1 MKRTL
6 EKFLET
12 FSREHRG
19 VTSLTMESGHDL
31 WQLEWYHGN
40 LCSRLLF
47 RDGGFFVFLGGEM
60 TMNKTI
66 AALIS
71 TALNNELPASEIEKL
86 MEKPK
91 LMELGDVAFPCFT
104 LAKKFRKSPQVI
116 ASEIAEQLN
125 GQLIH
130 EVNVV
135 GGYLNIF
142 VNQKMVTENVLQT
155 ILSEKEQYGSKQP
168 VQENVVIDYSSPNI
182 AKPFSMG
189 HLRSTVIGNALAN
202 IAEKNGYNAV
212 RINHLGD
219 WGTQFGKLIVAYKLW
234 GDKEAI
240 EASPIQEL
248 LKIYVKFHAMAETDE
263 SLNDQA
269 RASFKSLE
277 DGDEEALALW
287 KWFRDAS
294 LKEFDTIYDLLGIRF
309 DTYAGEAFYNDK
321 MDVVVE
327 ELNEKGL
334 LTLSEGAYVVEL
346 EDMPPC
352 LITKTDGATLYATR
366 DLAAALY
373 RKKQYDAKKTF
384 YVVGNEQSLHFK
396 QLFNVIGK
404 MGYDWSNDLQ
414 HVAFGMMLK
423 DGKKMSTRKGKV
435 VLLADVLAEAIETA
449 KRNIEEKNQALE
461 QKELVAKQVGVGAVI
476 FNDLKN
482 HRMNDIDFSL
492 EQMMNFEGETGPYVQ
507 YTFARISS
515 LLEKGEYKEQ
525 AIHFEALGEYA
536 WSVLQLL
543 EQYPIIVQKSFE
555 QADPSQIAKFSLQ
568 LSRAFNKYYAHT
580 KILVEDEWKQMKL
593 SFAFS
598 VATVLK
604 DALSLLGISA
614 PTKM

>member
-1 MKRTL
+1 
-6 EKFLET
+6 
-12 FSREHRG
+12 
-19 VTSLTMESGHDL
+19 
-31 WQLEWYHGN
+31 
-40 LCSRLLF
+40 
-47 RDGGFFVFLGGEM
+47 
-60 TMNKTI
+60 MNKPI
-66 AALIS
+66 AELIS
-71 TALNNELPASEIEKL
+71 TALNNEMPASEIEKL

-104 LAKKFRKSPQVI
+104 LAKKFKKSPQVI
-116 ASEIAEQLN
+116 ASEIAQQLN
-125 GQLIH
+125 STLIQ

-142 VNQKMVTENVLQT
+142 VNQQMVTENVLQT
-155 ILSEKEQYGSKQP
+155 ILREKDQYGSMQP
-168 VQENVVIDYSSPNI
+168 GQGNVVIDYSSPNI

-248 LKIYVKFHAMAETDE
+248 LKIYVKFHERAETDE
-263 SLNDQA
+263 SLNEQA

-294 LKEFDTIYDLLGIRF
+294 LKEFETIYDLLGIRF
-309 DTYAGEAFYNDK
+309 DSYAGEAFYNDK
-321 MDVVVE
+321 MDAVVG
-327 ELNEKGL
+327 ELKEKGL
-334 LTLSEGAYVVEL
+334 LVLSEGAYVVQL

-366 DLAAALY
+366 DLAAAMY
-373 RKKQYDAKKTF
+373 RKKQYEAKKTF

-396 QLFNVIGK
+396 QLFNVIDK
-404 MGYDWSNDLQ
+404 MGYEWSKDLQ

-461 QKELVAKQVGVGAVI
+461 QKELVARQVGVGAVI

-482 HRMNDIDFSL
+482 NRMNDIDFSL

-507 YTFARISS
+507 YTYARISS
-515 LLEKGEYKEQ
+515 LLEKGDFKEQ
-525 AIHFEALGEYA
+525 AIQFDALGEYA
-536 WSVLQLL
+536 WPVIQLL
-543 EQYPIIVQKSFE
+543 EQYPIIVQKSLE
-555 QADPSQIAKFSLQ
+555 QADPSQIAKFSLHV
-568 LSRAFNKYYAHT
+568 SRAFNKYYAHS

-598 VATVLK
+598 VAIVLK
-604 DALSLLGISA
+604 DALSLLGIST
-614 PTKM
+614 PNKM

>member
-1 MKRTL
+1 M
-6 EKFLET
+6 
-12 FSREHRG
+12 S
-19 VTSLTMESGHDL
+19 
-31 WQLEWYHGN
+31 
-40 LCSRLLF
+40 
-47 RDGGFFVFLGGEM
+47 
-60 TMNKTI
+60 MNKPI
-66 AALIS
+66 AELIS
-71 TALNNELPASEIEKL
+71 TALNNEMPASEIEKL

-104 LAKKFRKSPQVI
+104 LAKKFKKSPQVI
-116 ASEIAEQLN
+116 ASEIAQQLN
-125 GQLIH
+125 STLIQ

-142 VNQKMVTENVLQT
+142 VNQQMVTENVLQT
-155 ILSEKEQYGSKQP
+155 ILREKDQYGSMQTGKG
-168 VQENVVIDYSSPNI
+168 NVVIDYSSPNI

-248 LKIYVKFHAMAETDE
+248 LKIYVKFHERAETDE
-263 SLNDQA
+263 SLNEQA

-294 LKEFDTIYDLLGIRF
+294 LKEFETIYDLLGIRF
-309 DTYAGEAFYNDK
+309 DSYAGEAFYNDK
-321 MDVVVE
+321 MDAVVG
-327 ELNEKGL
+327 ELKEKGL
-334 LTLSEGAYVVEL
+334 LALSEGAYVVQL

-366 DLAAALY
+366 DLAAAMY
-373 RKKQYDAKKTF
+373 RKKQYEAKKTF

-396 QLFNVIGK
+396 QLFNVIEK
-404 MGYDWSNDLQ
+404 MGYEWSKDLQ

-461 QKELVAKQVGVGAVI
+461 QKELVARQVGVGAVI

-482 HRMNDIDFSL
+482 NRMNDIDFSL

-507 YTFARISS
+507 YTYARISS
-515 LLEKGEYKEQ
+515 LLEKGDFKEQ
-525 AIHFEALGEYA
+525 AIQFDALGEYA
-536 WSVLQLL
+536 WPVIQLL
-543 EQYPIIVQKSFE
+543 EQYPIIVQKAFE
-555 QADPSQIAKFSLQ
+555 QADPSQIAKFSLHV
-568 LSRAFNKYYAHT
+568 SRAFNKYYAHS

-598 VATVLK
+598 VAIVLK

-614 PTKM
+614 PNKM

>member
-1 MKRTL
+1 M
-6 EKFLET
+6 
-12 FSREHRG
+12 S
-19 VTSLTMESGHDL
+19 
-31 WQLEWYHGN
+31 
-40 LCSRLLF
+40 
-47 RDGGFFVFLGGEM
+47 
-60 TMNKTI
+60 MNKPI
-66 AALIS
+66 AELIS
-71 TALNNELPASEIEKL
+71 TALNNEMPASEIEKL

-104 LAKKFRKSPQVI
+104 LAKKFKKSPQVI
-116 ASEIAEQLN
+116 ASEIAQQLN
-125 GQLIH
+125 STLIQ

-142 VNQKMVTENVLQT
+142 VNQQMVTENVLQT
-155 ILSEKEQYGSKQP
+155 ILREKDQYGSMQP
-168 VQENVVIDYSSPNI
+168 GQGNVVIDYSSPNI

-248 LKIYVKFHAMAETDE
+248 LKIYVKFHERAETDE

-294 LKEFDTIYDLLGIRF
+294 LKEFETIYDLLGIRF
-309 DTYAGEAFYNDK
+309 DSYAGEAFYNDK
-321 MDVVVE
+321 MDAVVG
-327 ELNEKGL
+327 ELKEKGL
-334 LTLSEGAYVVEL
+334 LALSEGAYVVQL

-366 DLAAALY
+366 DLAAAMY
-373 RKKQYDAKKTF
+373 RKKQYEAKKTF

-396 QLFNVIGK
+396 QLFNVIEK
-404 MGYDWSNDLQ
+404 MGYEWSKDLQ

-461 QKELVAKQVGVGAVI
+461 QKELVARQVGVGAVI

-482 HRMNDIDFSL
+482 NRMNDIDFSL

-507 YTFARISS
+507 YTYARISS
-515 LLEKGEYKEQ
+515 LLEKGDFKEQ
-525 AIHFEALGEYA
+525 AIQFDALGEYA
-536 WSVLQLL
+536 WPVIQLL
-543 EQYPIIVQKSFE
+543 EQYPIIVQKAFE
-555 QADPSQIAKFSLQ
+555 QADPSQIAKFSLHV
-568 LSRAFNKYYAHT
+568 SRAFNKYYAHS

-598 VATVLK
+598 VAIVLK
-604 DALSLLGISA
+604 DALSLLGIST
-614 PTKM
+614 PNKM